1 MSEIPWSFGPRALGP
16 EPALWTRSA
25 EDPPPLET
33 EHAAFVDDARRFVL
47 AFAAAHLA
55 QLGELAPGDLDVR
68 GDFFGDRTEE
78 LVVNTERFAEHPQ
91 VVADLVRQAQEF
103 LSQKRWQ
110 SWRFLMPLRDLSEGG
125 ILAIY
130 RDGVF
135 ARTEL
140 APEELENHVRR
151 LVLRDAAE
159 REGEHAVRRERLTR
173 LGPLVRDAILPF
185 LAAGEWARVLASE
198 PGDDGFALVWTLHR
212 FAPGESLDDLELE
225 PESGYQEVFPVGEDG
240 AFVDHYANR
249 DRECL
254 RLVCWEVPSQSTR
267 WLRLR
272 LAERSVELFF

>member
-1 MSEIPWSFGPRALGP
+1 MSDIPWTFGPGALGA
-16 EPALWTRSA
+16 EPALWSRSA
-25 EDPPPLET
+25 EDPRPDEA
-33 EHAAFVDDARRFVL
+33 EHGALFADARSFVRG
-47 AFAAAHLA
+47 FAASHGAELA
-55 QLGELAPGDLDVR
+55 ELAPGDLDVR

-78 LVVNTERFAEHPQ
+78 LVVNTERFAEHPKL
-91 VVADLVRQAQEF
+91 VTELVRQTQEF

-110 SWRFLMPLRDLSEGG
+110 SWRFLMPLRDLAEGG

-135 ARTEL
+135 ARHEL
-140 APEELENHVRR
+140 LPEQLESHIRR
-151 LVLRDAAE
+151 LVLRDTAE

-240 AFVDHYANR
+240 TFVDHYATR

-272 LAERSVELFF
+272 LADRSVELFF